1 MEWLW
6 DLNIWSS
13 LLTLTVL
20 EIVLGIDN
28 IIFLTLLVG
37 NVPAHKRAFARQ
49 FGLLAAMLTRI
60 MLLLSVAWLA
70 RLVQPWFHIMDYPVS
85 GRDLVLLLGGLFL
98 IYKAVSEIHGSLEGG
113 DDVDMPHHIA
123 SALPLVIVQ
132 IALIDIVFSL
142 DSVITAVG
150 LAKHV
155 PVMVAAIVIAIGVM
169 MFAAQ
174 PIGDFVEKHPTVKM
188 LALAFLVLVGVALM
202 AEGMGHEI
210 PKGYL
215 YFAMAFS
222 FGVEMLNL
230 RLRKKAE
237 PVHLHQIYDEER
249 QQQQSGGRPAG

>member
-6 DLNIWSS
+6 DVNIWSA

-28 IIFLTLLVG
+28 IIFLTLLVS
-37 NVPAHKRAFARQ
+37 NVPEHKRAFARR
-49 FGLLAAMLTRI
+49 FGLLAAMGTRI
-60 MLLLSVAWLA
+60 LLLLSVAWLA
-70 RLVQPWFHIMDYPVS
+70 RLVEPWFSIMGHPVS

-98 IYKAVSEIHGSLEGG
+98 VYKAVSEIHDSLEGG
-113 DDVDMPHHIA
+113 DSVDAPRHIA
-123 SALPLVIVQ
+123 SALPLVIAQ
-132 IALIDIVFSL
+132 IAVIDIVFSL

-150 LAKHV
+150 LADHV

-169 MFAAQ
+169 MFAAK

-202 AEGMGHEI
+202 TEGMGHEI

-230 RLRKKAE
+230 RLRKSSD
-237 PVHLHQIYDEER
+237 PVHLHQIYAEER
-249 QQQQSGGRPAG
+249 QQVGDNKPAS